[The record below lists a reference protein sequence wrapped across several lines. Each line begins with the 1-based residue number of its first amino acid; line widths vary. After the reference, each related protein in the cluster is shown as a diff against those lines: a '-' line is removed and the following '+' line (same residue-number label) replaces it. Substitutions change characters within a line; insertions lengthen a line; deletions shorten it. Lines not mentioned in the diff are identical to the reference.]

1 MLPVTAQAGR
11 MQGWVRI
18 LLSLEIGCCQKESY
32 NLMNSVCVHTSEP
45 ASVHS
50 KRQSYAES
58 KEEVGRE
65 GV

>member
-1 MLPVTAQAGR
+1 MGENFIKFGDRV
-11 MQGWVRI
+11 
-18 LLSLEIGCCQKESY
+18 LSKGELQSDEFC
-32 NLMNSVCVHTSEP
+32 VCTQSEP
-45 ASVHS
+45 ASAHS

>member
-1 MLPVTAQAGR
+1 MGENFIKFGDRV
-11 MQGWVRI
+11 
-18 LLSLEIGCCQKESY
+18 LSKESY

-45 ASVHS
+45 ASAHS

>member
-18 LLSLEIGCCQKESY
+18 KFGDRVLSKESY

-45 ASVHS
+45 ASAHS